1 MSAAARAP
9 LTVAAVQLN
18 ATGDKAANIARA
30 GELVAEAAGRG
41 ARLVLLPEKWTG
53 FGSPEILHACAERLD
68 DGDSVAAMRG
78 WAREHGIHLIGGSIT
93 ERVDG
98 ADKLFNTC
106 VAFDPHGDVAAVY
119 RKIHLFDVDVGGRRY
134 RESDLEEGG
143 EEIVTVEVDG
153 WSVGLSICYDVRF
166 PELYRILALRGA
178 EVIVVPAAFTAVT
191 GRDHWELLLR
201 ARAVENQAFVVAAGD
216 WGEHP
221 GGKRTYG
228 HSMVV
233 DPWGTILAA
242 RPEGD
247 GVVVASLDRER
258 LEEIRTTL
266 PALANRRPG
275 AYRWPSPVEA

>member
-30 GELVAEAAGRG
+30 GQLVAEAAGRG

-53 FGSPEILHACAERLD
+53 FGAPEILHACAEGLD

>member
-1 MSAAARAP
+1 MSAAGRAP

-30 GELVAEAAGRG
+30 EELVAEAAARG
-41 ARLVLLPEKWTG
+41 ARVVLLPEKWTG
-53 FGSPEILHACAERLD
+53 FGSPEILRACAERLD
-68 DGDSVAAMRG
+68 DGDSVAAMQG

-106 VAFDPHGDVAAVY
+106 VAFDPHGDIAGVY

-143 EEIVTVEVDG
+143 EEIVVVEVDG

-233 DPWGTILAA
+233 DPWGMILAA

-258 LEEIRTTL
+258 LEEIRATL

>member
-1 MSAAARAP
+1 MSAAPRAP

-30 GELVAEAAGRG
+30 AELVAEAAGRG
-41 ARLVLLPEKWTG
+41 ARVVLLPEKWTG
-53 FGSPEILHACAERLD
+53 FGSPEILRACAERLD

-93 ERVDG
+93 ERADG

-106 VAFDPHGDVAAVY
+106 VAVDPHGDVAAVY
-119 RKIHLFDVDVGGRRY
+119 RKIHLFDVDVGGQRY

-143 EEIVTVEVDG
+143 EEIVTVEVDR
-153 WSVGLSICYDVRF
+153 WIVGLSICYDVRF
-166 PELYRILALRGA
+166 PELYRILALRGT

-201 ARAVENQAFVVAAGD
+201 ARAVENQAFLVAAGD

-221 GGKRTYG
+221 GGKRTHG

-233 DPWGTILAA
+233 DPWGTILAS
-242 RPEGD
+242 RPDGD
-247 GVVVASLDRER
+247 GVVVARLDPQR
-258 LEEIRTTL
+258 LEEIRATL

-275 AYRWPSPVEA
+275 AYRWASPVEA

>member
-1 MSAAARAP
+1 MSAASRAP

-18 ATGDKAANIARA
+18 ATGDKAANIARGA
-30 GELVAEAAGRG
+30 ELVAEAAGRG
-41 ARLVLLPEKWTG
+41 ARLVVLPEKWTG
-53 FGSPEILHACAERLD
+53 FGSPEILRACAERLD
-68 DGDSVAAMRG
+68 DGDSVAAMRS
-78 WAREHGIHLIGGSIT
+78 WAREHGIHLVGGSIT
-93 ERVDG
+93 ER
-98 ADKLFNTC
+98 ADDTAKLFNTC
-106 VAFDPHGDVAAVY
+106 VAIDPRGDVAAVY

-143 EEIVTVEVDG
+143 EEIVTVDVDG
-153 WSVGLSICYDVRF
+153 WNVGLSICYDVRF

-201 ARAVENQAFVVAAGD
+201 ARAVENQAFVIAAGD

-233 DPWGTILAA
+233 DPWGTILAD
-242 RPEGD
+242 RRDGD
-247 GVVVASLDRER
+247 GVVVAGLDPQR
-258 LEEIRTTL
+258 LEEVRATL

>member
-30 GELVAEAAGRG
+30 GQLVAEAAGRG

-53 FGSPEILHACAERLD
+53 FGPPEILHACAEGLD

>member
-1 MSAAARAP
+1 MSAASREP

-30 GELVAEAAGRG
+30 AELVAEAAGRG
-41 ARLVLLPEKWTG
+41 ARVVLLPEKWTG
-53 FGSPEILHACAERLD
+53 FGSPEILRACAERLD
-68 DGDSVAAMRG
+68 DGDSIAAMRG

-93 ERVDG
+93 ERADG

-106 VAFDPHGDVAAVY
+106 VAVDPHGDVAAVY
-119 RKIHLFDVDVGGRRY
+119 RKIHLFDVDVGGQRY

-143 EEIVTVEVDG
+143 EEIVTVEVDR
-153 WSVGLSICYDVRF
+153 WIVGLSICYDVRF

-221 GGKRTYG
+221 GGKRTHG

-242 RPEGD
+242 RPDGD
-247 GVVVASLDRER
+247 GVVVARLDPQR
-258 LEEIRTTL
+258 LEEIRATL

-275 AYRWPSPVEA
+275 AYRWHSPVEA